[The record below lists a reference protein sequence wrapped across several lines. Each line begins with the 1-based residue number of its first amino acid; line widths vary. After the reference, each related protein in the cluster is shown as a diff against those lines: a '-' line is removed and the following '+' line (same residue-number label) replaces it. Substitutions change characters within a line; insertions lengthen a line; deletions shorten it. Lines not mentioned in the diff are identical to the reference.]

1 MTELNRRTFLKS
13 TLAGTAL
20 AVAAAAGLLKPAR
33 VLAAE
38 WPKAAFDAEKIEAAL
53 TSLYGSGQAA
63 PSDAIKI
70 KAQLQAETGDQVP
83 IAVTANLPNV
93 EAISIYVEKNA
104 RPLIT
109 SVSFSGAEPY
119 FNTRMKMGQTSD
131 VHVVCKSGGKL
142 YTAKQTIK
150 VTVGGCG
157 G

>member
-1 MTELNRRTFLKS
+1 VTHINRRTFLKS

-20 AVAAAAGLLKPAR
+20 TVAAAAGLLKPAR

-53 TSLYGSGQAA
+53 QALYGSGQAA
-63 PSDAIKI
+63 PSGSIKI

-83 IAVTANLPNV
+83 ISVTADLPNV

-104 RPLIT
+104 RPLVAN
-109 SVSFSGAEPY
+109 VSLSGAEPY

-131 VHVVCKSGGKL
+131 VHVVCKSAGKL
-142 YTAKQTIK
+142 YSAKQTIK

>member
-1 MTELNRRTFLKS
+1 VTHIHRRTFLKS
-13 TLAGTAL
+13 TLAGAAL
-20 AVAAAAGLLKPAR
+20 TVAAAAGLLKPNR

-38 WPKAAFDAEKIEAAL
+38 WPKGAFEAEKIAAAL
-53 TSLYGSGQAA
+53 QSLYGSSESS
-63 PSDAIKI
+63 PSGSIKI

-83 IAVTANLPNV
+83 IAVTAELPNI
-93 EAISIYVEKNA
+93 EALSIYVEKNP
-104 RPLIT
+104 RPLVAN
-109 SVSFSGAEPY
+109 VSFSGAEGY

-131 VHVVCKSGGKL
+131 VHVICKAGGKL

>member
-1 MTELNRRTFLKS
+1 VSNIHRRTFLKG
-13 TLAGTAL
+13 TLAGAAL
-20 AVAAAAGLLKPAR
+20 SVATAAGLLKPGR

-38 WPKAAFDAEKIEAAL
+38 WPKGAFDAKNIEDAL
-53 TSLYGSGQAA
+53 KALYGNAQTSPSG
-63 PSDAIKI
+63 SIKI

-83 IAVTANLPNV
+83 IAVTADLPNV
-93 EAISIYVEKNA
+93 EALSIFVEKNA
-104 RPLIT
+104 SPLIANVT
-109 SVSFSGAEPY
+109 LTGAEGY
-119 FNTRMKMGQTSD
+119 FNTRMKMAQTSD